1 MGRIIL
7 ANIVLIGLSVWIHYE
22 SLRLMSD
29 WFQRQKL
36 HRRFH
41 LLVAVFGAIT
51 AHFIE
56 IALYGLG
63 FYLLLSQPDMGR
75 LTGVTDSSLLD
86 CIYFSVSN
94 FSSLG
99 MGDIQPLG
107 LIRFVAGFEALA
119 TGCFAVCVDVGSVPE
134 LRLRHT
140 KFVSSGSDIGV
151 RCCPEPQLALNFLSF
166 PA

>member
-1 MGRIIL
+1 MGRIVL
-7 ANIVLIGLSVWIHYE
+7 ANIVLIGISVWIHYE
-22 SLRLMSD
+22 SLRMMSD
-29 WFQRQKL
+29 WFQRQEM

-56 IALYGLG
+56 IAIYGVG
-63 FYLLLSQPDMGR
+63 FYILLSQPDMGSFS
-75 LTGVTDSSLLD
+75 GVTDSSLQD

-107 LIRFVAGFEALA
+107 LIRFVAGFEALLGLVLITWTA
-119 TGCFAVCVDVGSVPE
+119 SFLFLEMQRIWQPGNSVG
-134 LRLRHT
+134 R
-140 KFVSSGSDIGV
+140 K
-151 RCCPEPQLALNFLSF
+151 
-166 PA
+166 